1 LWKLVSLSALLVSAP
16 DSTDRLP
23 KQDSTQ
29 LPLSEEAD
37 QVGDPS
43 EELVNAAIVIYYY
56 RIYFLKG

>member
-1 LWKLVSLSALLVSAP
+1 MLVSAP

-43 EELVNAAIVIYYY
+43 EELVNAALVICYY
-56 RIYFLKG
+56 RIYFVKG